1 MYNYISPNKFLD
13 ALDWLILC
21 IQILIL
27 MTIGTANENNDVLN
41 ALIDHHG
48 WTQML
53 IMSVRMKTVVY
64 FISLVIIGLNV

>member
-27 MTIGTANENNDVLN
+27 MTIGTANENMYLMPL
-41 ALIDHHG
+41 LI
-48 WTQML
+48 
-53 IMSVRMKTVVY
+53 IMGGRKC
-64 FISLVIIGLNV
+64 